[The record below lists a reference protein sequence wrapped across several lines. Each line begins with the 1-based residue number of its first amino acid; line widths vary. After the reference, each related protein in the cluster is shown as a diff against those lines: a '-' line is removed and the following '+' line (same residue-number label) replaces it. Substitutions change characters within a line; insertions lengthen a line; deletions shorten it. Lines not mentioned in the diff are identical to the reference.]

1 MEILYNGIWGSVC
14 DDGWDLNEAMVVCRQ
29 LDYSTAVGAP
39 TSAYFGESTGPILL
53 DQVSFHCAFFC
64 YKITRLK
71 EGSLRGNLVFL
82 LYTMDNLTSFPCV
95 MLQQE
100 QPF

>member
-29 LDYSTAVGAP
+29 LGYSTAVGAP

-53 DQVSFHCAFFC
+53 DQVGCHCFT
-64 YKITRLK
+64 K
-71 EGSLRGNLVFL
+71 
-82 LYTMDNLTSFPCV
+82 
-95 MLQQE
+95 
-100 QPF
+100 